1 MKRWTVMVVPEG
13 LGTTRTLQ
21 LRSGHFWATG
31 SLFTVL
37 VLLAAGLAFSLSYLY
52 GVHAQAQADLLT
64 LQRANKT
71 LSEKAATVAAALD
84 DERTTDEQSALE
96 ERLRREYETSMRA
109 IVAELNE
116 LRDEEAMLREVH
128 KLPPRTTSPADYV
141 QLDLT
146 DVGDGQGGPPG
157 LLGDEL
163 PADESA
169 RFRPPDVIY
178 GLAKPSADLVLQEI
192 RLRRQSMEELRKDT
206 LAWLDKIERRPTGWP
221 IASGKRRITSRFG
234 WRRDPFNRSVVRHHD
249 GTDIAAPYGTPI
261 RATALGRV
269 VDSRYQ
275 GAYGHV
281 VRIDHGDGFKTVYAH
296 LSERLCEVGDRV
308 ERGDVIGK
316 LGSSG
321 RSTGPH
327 LHYEVHENGEKTDAE
342 RFLR

>member
-1 MKRWTVMVVPEG
+1 MVVPEG
-13 LGTTRTLQ
+13 LGTTRTLH
-21 LRSGHFWATG
+21 LRSAHFWATAG
-31 SLFTVL
+31 IFTTL
-37 VLLAAGLAFSLSYLY
+37 VLMAGALAFSLSYLY
-52 GVHAQAQADLLT
+52 GIHAQTRDDLLD

-84 DERTTDEQSALE
+84 EERTTEEQNALE

-109 IVAELNE
+109 IVAELHE

-128 KLPPRTTSPADYV
+128 KLPPRTAAPGDYV
-141 QLDLT
+141 QLDLA

-157 LLGDEL
+157 ALGDEL
-163 PADESA
+163 ALNDDG

-178 GLAKPSADLVLQEI
+178 GLATPSADLILQEI
-192 RLRRQSMEELRKDT
+192 RLRRQSMAELRQDT
-206 LAWLDKIERRPTGWP
+206 LAWLDKVERKPTGWP
-221 IASGKRRITSRFG
+221 VTSRKRRITSRFG

-249 GTDIAAPYGTPI
+249 GTDIAAPYGTPV

-269 VDSRYQ
+269 IASEYD

-296 LSERLCEVGDRV
+296 LSERLCKVGDRV

-327 LHYEVHENGEKTDAE
+327 LHYEVFENGDVTDAE